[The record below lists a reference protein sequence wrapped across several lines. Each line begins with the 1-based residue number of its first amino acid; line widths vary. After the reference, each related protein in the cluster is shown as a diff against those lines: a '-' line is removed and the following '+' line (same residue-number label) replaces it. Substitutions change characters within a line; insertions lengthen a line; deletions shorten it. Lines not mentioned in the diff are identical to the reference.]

1 MAAARA
7 PFRGLTK
14 RQEYLRAARG
24 KRAGRPNFALQAA
37 SVATELPGVG
47 LTVTKK
53 VGNAPERN
61 RIKRRLRAVVKAC
74 ATQLHPQHDYV
85 LIGRREALTAEFGT
99 LVGDLAGLIRKIHAE
114 RPNSSTATSNPA
126 GGPAEAKQ

>member
-1 MAAARA
+1 MAAATL

-14 RQEYLRAARG
+14 RQEFLRAARG

-37 SVATELPGVG
+37 HSAAELPGVG
-47 LTVTKK
+47 FTVTKK

-74 ATQLHPQHDYV
+74 AADLRPQHDYV

-114 RPNSSTATSNPA
+114 RPNGSTASSNPA